1 MMISTAT
8 TMTTLFKVKYN
19 SIGNAGHDW
28 TSKLSQ
34 KSKAA
39 ATSLIGLIRFVAW
52 KKKIFLLYILG
63 TFLAPAIDVPFF
75 QMCHKCLKKC
85 SIYDFPHPRFS
96 VEKSPRSEEGEDE
109 QQPGLGDRV

>member
-1 MMISTAT
+1 MMLHIVIFDIKKQHYFCIMMISSSAM
-8 TMTTLFKVKYN
+8 MTTLFKVKYN

-52 KKKIFLLYILG
+52 KN
-63 TFLAPAIDVPFF
+63 
-75 QMCHKCLKKC
+75 
-85 SIYDFPHPRFS
+85 
-96 VEKSPRSEEGEDE
+96 
-109 QQPGLGDRV
+109 